1 MNTETTVTGTI
12 NEIAEFSLEKNCPFG
27 IALKVNKNGEIKTV
41 HLGPAWY
48 LDNQDIKFSIGE
60 KVEIVGSVVK
70 YDNEDIIIAREII
83 REDGVLIL
91 RDKDGFP
98 YWAGWRRR

>member
-1 MNTETTVTGTI
+1 MVSTDGGV
-12 NEIAEFSLEKNCPFG
+12 
-27 IALKVNKNGEIKTV
+27 KTV

-48 LDNQDIKFSIGE
+48 LDNQEIKFSVGE
-60 KVEIVGSVVK
+60 EVEVVGSVVK
-70 YDNEDIIIAREII
+70 YDDEDIIIAREIT
-83 REDGVLIL
+83 REDGVLVL